1 MSSKWWV
8 GGRIKEVNLTS
19 PAKNNRAN
27 AELTRKLGELL
38 DSKVAIV
45 TGHKSR
51 RKKLK
56 TCLSE
61 KELDE
66 KFSKPSFTLIQLS
79 FSHYETGA
87 HYVEGF

>member
-1 MSSKWWV
+1 MSTVFYVKVNVESDEFKVV
-8 GGRIKEVNLTS
+8 GGERIKEVSLTS

-45 TGHKSR
+45 AGHISR

-61 KELDE
+61 KELDG
-66 KFSKPSFTLIQLS
+66 KFSKL
-79 FSHYETGA
+79 
-87 HYVEGF
+87 VE